1 LVASAFYRQY
11 APPDA
16 PHLPHHDLDDT
27 LRAALTPAL
36 RQAVDA
42 ALNDLPAP
50 GMILI
55 RCKNKNNER
64 PAFR

>member
-1 LVASAFYRQY
+1 LTAAECATLLVASAFYRQY

-16 PHLPHHDLDDT
+16 PHLPHSDLEGH

-42 ALNDLPAP
+42 ALNDDR
-50 GMILI
+50 LI
-55 RCKNKNNER
+55 DDF
-64 PAFR
+64 AA